1 MRKFWLIVVISICA
15 CLTSCVYSKITV
27 IRLNGDKVTA
37 PIMGY
42 VPIQGEGVKGVIIRQ
57 VFITDEKDR
66 TIPKLSDIV
75 IKDSGDNTGDLEIT
89 K

>member
-1 MRKFWLIVVISICA
+1 
-15 CLTSCVYSKITV
+15 
-27 IRLNGDKVTA
+27 
-37 PIMGY
+37 MGY